1 MKKDKDLDQDLQST
15 RRRDFLKL
23 AGLGTVA
30 GAAAVA
36 GAPEIAEAAA
46 AGEVKPGYHETEHV
60 KRFYSL
66 ARF

>member
-1 MKKDKDLDQDLQST
+1 MEKNQDLKST

-30 GAAAVA
+30 GAAAAKA
-36 GAPEIAEAAA
+36 GAPDPAEAAA
-46 AGEVKPGYHETEHV
+46 ADGKARGYRETEHV
-60 KRFYSL
+60 KKYYSL

>member
-1 MKKDKDLDQDLQST
+1 MEKNQDLKST

-30 GAAAVA
+30 GAAAAKA
-36 GAPEIAEAAA
+36 GAPDPAEAAA
-46 AGEVKPGYHETEHV
+46 DGKARGYRETEHV
-60 KRFYSL
+60 KKYYSL

>member
-1 MKKDKDLDQDLQST
+1 MEKNRELKSA

-30 GAAAVA
+30 GAAAAKA
-36 GAPEIAEAAA
+36 GAPRPAEATVAA
-46 AGEVKPGYHETEHV
+46 DGKVPGYRETEHV
-60 KRFYSL
+60 KKYYSL

>member
-1 MKKDKDLDQDLQST
+1 MKKDKDLQST
-15 RRRDFLKL
+15 PRRDFLKL

-36 GAPEIAEAAA
+36 GAPEAAEAAA
-46 AGEVKPGYHETEHV
+46 PEEAKPGYQETEHV